1 MLAFVIDFNNL
12 DHVAINT
19 KGNHEMDKP
28 GESVGEEART
38 EDVKKGI
45 FPRRE
50 RTQIMTPKEAA
61 KYLGFHLVTIYRLL
75 KKREVP
81 AVKIGGQWRF
91 KKDVLDA
98 WLVERMGKG

>member
-1 MLAFVIDFNNL
+1 M
-12 DHVAINT
+12 
-19 KGNHEMDKP
+19 EKP
-28 GESVGEEART
+28 GEFVREEAKI
-38 EDVKKGI
+38 EDARRGV

-91 KKDVLDA
+91 KKDILDA
-98 WLVERMGKG
+98 WLVERMGKS

>member
-1 MLAFVIDFNNL
+1 MN
-12 DHVAINT
+12 
-19 KGNHEMDKP
+19 
-28 GESVGEEART
+28 ESMGEEA
-38 EDVKKGI
+38 KKEEQKMSPH
-45 FPRRE
+45 PRRE

-91 KKDVLDA
+91 KKDILDA
-98 WLVERMGKG
+98 WLVERMEKG